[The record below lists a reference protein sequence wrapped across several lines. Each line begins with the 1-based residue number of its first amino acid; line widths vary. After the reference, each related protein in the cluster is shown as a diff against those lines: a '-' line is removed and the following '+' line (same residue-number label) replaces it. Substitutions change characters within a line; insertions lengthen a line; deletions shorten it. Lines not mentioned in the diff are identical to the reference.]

1 MNKSVLDKEVAV
13 ELGKKK
19 SEVAAVTY
27 TFLQKV
33 FDHLVADGEVTLDRL
48 GKLRVVQHH
57 SPTPVRMTLCC
68 GKKRKKRLVVSS
80 KLRVH
85 FTKSRLLTGEINEEW
100 NHGQVRSRRK
110 R

>member
-1 MNKSVLDKEVAV
+1 MNKPTLDHQVAV

-33 FDHLVADGEVTLDRL
+33 FDCLVENGEVTLDRL

-57 SPTPVRMTLCC
+57 SPTPVRMTLCV

-85 FTKSRLLTGEINEEW
+85 FTKSRRLARAINEEW
-100 NHGQVRSRRK
+100 NHGEVRSR
-110 R
+110 